1 VNKQISL
8 ILLSKLGDA
17 TYLDRTSGVV
27 QVVRKYN
34 ETDEGFKIEKRIP
47 YAHSATWQELAT
59 MDKAMIPNSKFKSCL
74 YFEDKGIDIGQD
86 VRGNVQ
92 YTSRLRLVCW
102 LNMNIINGIYDPT
115 VTSKIMADII
125 FRLLAVQNENSD
137 PFSRVTVKLAGI
149 AEQSQDIFSAYDY
162 AERETQFLMPPF
174 DFFAIDFAVSFTMSK
189 SCLPSFSNIEPNYL
203 RDETGIPIVD
213 GNGEPITV

>member
-17 TYLDRTSGVV
+17 NYLDRTSGVV
-27 QVVRKYN
+27 QVVRKHS

-47 YAHSATWQELAT
+47 YSHSATLAECST
-59 MDKAMIPNSKFKSCL
+59 MDKAMIPNSKHKSCL
-74 YFEDKGIDIGQD
+74 YFEDKGIDTGQD

-102 LNMNIINGIYDPT
+102 LNMNIINGLYDPA

-125 FRLLAVQNENSD
+125 FRLMEIQNQNED

-174 DFFAIDFAVSFTMSK
+174 DFFAIDFTVTFSISK
-189 SCLPSFSNIEPNYL
+189 ECDRTINLVNFKC
-203 RDETGIPIVD
+203 
-213 GNGEPITV
+213 